1 MQGEGQ
7 TQQQQLQLEQQLE
20 QQEQLQQQR
29 TKQYLKNCFQVIS
42 ARGARELKWYKSTSA
57 DVVGGQAGREAC
69 CSLL

>member
-7 TQQQQLQLEQQLE
+7 TQQQQQLEQQ

-42 ARGARELKWYKSTSA
+42 ARGARTK
-57 DVVGGQAGREAC
+57 VI
-69 CSLL
+69 